1 MKTTYKIRQYIWD
14 DCDAMRCDAMLFPLL
29 YCVYKSFCCC
39 CCRCC
44 TLLYICCTVVLYT
57 VLYLACMCLLC
68 SFFLFSLLCLFYKS
82 TRFVFCV
89 VPLLCRGV
97 CRGSCRRSNFAV
109 FYCPHIPR
117 HHHSFIIHSRPPN
130 RKMTDQSK
138 NWAFRHCKYRG
149 D

>member
-82 TRFVFCV
+82 TRFVCV
-89 VPLLCRGV
+89 LCRAV
-97 CRGSCRRSNFAV
+97 ALSRCLSRFVPSIELRRFLLPSHSTSSSF
-109 FYCPHIPR
+109 I
-117 HHHSFIIHSRPPN
+117 HHSFTPPKSQN
-130 RKMTDQSK
+130 DRSIKK
-138 NWAFRHCKYRG
+138 LGLPAL
-149 D
+149 